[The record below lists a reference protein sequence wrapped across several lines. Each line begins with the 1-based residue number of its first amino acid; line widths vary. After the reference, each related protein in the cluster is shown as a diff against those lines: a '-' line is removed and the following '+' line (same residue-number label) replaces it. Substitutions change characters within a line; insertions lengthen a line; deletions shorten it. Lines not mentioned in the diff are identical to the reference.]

1 MWLMLPDSFTST
13 VAARHLD
20 RPGQPVDTQR
30 LVVRGRLRAHL
41 DVLIA
46 RHPEL
51 LSGATILDSAG
62 TDYRWRM
69 VLPRDA
75 WAEVVRRETASIQYI
90 NFKDEAAKRCGHGSF
105 FVRALHTIW
114 GTLRGLQ

>member
-30 LVVRGRLRAHL
+30 LVVRARLRAHL
-41 DVLIA
+41 DVLLV
-46 RHPEL
+46 RHVGL
-51 LSGATILDSAG
+51 LPGVEVFDSTG

-69 VLPRDA
+69 VLPRDV
-75 WAEVVRRETASIQYI
+75 WAEVVRRETASTSYI
-90 NFKDEAAKRCGHGSF
+90 NFKDEAGRLNGNGSI
-105 FVRALHTIW
+105 FVRALHNTW